1 MGTAREELS
10 GSRTTHRG
18 PAAWPPVHAQSSE
31 EGCPL
36 CRGPWLQERSQV
48 PWAKSATF
56 SVPQREAVLHSVNHL
71 SESAVGDRH
80 RRDPASPQKLPQMP
94 VRHDQIYH

>member
-56 SVPQREAVLHSVNHL
+56 SVPQREVLLLVNLDLTKCEPHDL
-71 SESAVGDRH
+71 SCLLANFT
-80 RRDPASPQKLPQMP
+80 L
-94 VRHDQIYH
+94 